1 VSDEVLYRWPAPAPE
16 VARLLAHAQPDDR
29 PFVLASGPGDPALSS
44 WSYVGLE
51 ALAQHSTLE
60 QAWPTLTGWSSSGEP
75 PFTGGLVGYL
85 GYDQG
90 WAYVKRPRPP
100 RLDPLGLPNAAIFSY
115 DAIYA
120 RHEPSGVGYVC
131 AQPNPEARRR
141 AERLQALLSEAT
153 PTPQGSLRTPLQ
165 ARISEE
171 QYRRRVAVLLDA
183 IAAGELY
190 QANLSYGVE
199 GRYAGDPVAT
209 FLRVLESPPPF
220 AAFLGLGAGQ
230 TIVSASPECFFDLE
244 GPSRRISA
252 YPIKGTRGR
261 SVDRELDHRLAE
273 ELVRDPKERAEHL
286 MIVDLLR
293 NDLGRIALPGSVQVN
308 GLAYVESF
316 PTVHHLTSRVQANL
330 PPQLPVNALW
340 SALFPGGSIT
350 GAPKLRSMELID
362 ELEGEARGVYT
373 GSIFYAG
380 ADGSLR
386 SNIAIR
392 TASFAGEW
400 VRFGV
405 GGGIV
410 ADSRPEQEWE
420 ETKLKAKALS
430 RALRGE

>member
-1 VSDEVLYRWPAPAPE
+1 M
-16 VARLLAHAQPDDR
+16 AHAQPDDR
-29 PFVLASGPGDPALSS
+29 PFVLASGPGDPALSA
-44 WSYVGLE
+44 WSYAGLE
-51 ALAQHSTLE
+51 AQAQHSALE
-60 QAWPTLTGWSSSGEP
+60 QAWPTLAGWSEGGP
-75 PFTGGLVGYL
+75 PFSGGLVGYL

-100 RLDPLGLPNAAIFSY
+100 RLDPLGLPNAAIFAY

-120 RHEPSGVGYVC
+120 RHEPSGVGFVC

-141 AERLQALLSEAT
+141 GERLQALLSQT
-153 PTPQGSLRTPLQ
+153 PPTPQGGLRSPLRP
-165 ARISEE
+165 RISEG
-171 QYRRRVAVLLDA
+171 QYRQRVEQLLEA

-190 QANLSYGVE
+190 QANLSYGIE
-199 GRYAGDPVAT
+199 GRYGGDPAAA
-209 FLRVLESPPPF
+209 FLRVLRRPPPF
-220 AAFLGLGAGQ
+220 AAFLGLGGGQ
-230 TIVSASPECFFDLE
+230 AIVSASPECFFDLQ
-244 GPSRRISA
+244 GRSRRIST
-252 YPIKGTRGR
+252 YPIKGTRR
-261 SVDRELDHRLAE
+261 RDPNPEVDGRLAQA
-273 ELVRDPKERAEHL
+273 LVEDPKERAEHL

-293 NDLGRIALPGSVQVN
+293 NDLGRIALPGTVEVN

-316 PTVHHLTSRVQANL
+316 PTIHHLTSRVQANL
-330 PPQLPVNALW
+330 PKELSAKALL

-392 TASFAGEW
+392 TATFAGEW

-410 ADSRPEQEWE
+410 ADSRPEKEWQETE
-420 ETKLKAKALS
+420 LKAEALS
-430 RALRGE
+430 QALRGD